1 MANGLRGHQSAVVT
15 AGQAVRQASAKSST
29 TFLEVVPGG
38 GKSRCVPLMY
48 DAMGRGNRRGLIWIA
63 PRRILQSQSVD
74 ASLEGIDGRGARG
87 LHIAPDLRSYSKDVH
102 QGFATNYANL
112 AVNVAEH
119 IKAAQTMR
127 NPLVAADEVHHL
139 KVDTDSVT
147 EPGWSRA
154 FRLFDEAFDDQ
165 VHRLFMS
172 GTPFRSDSFPIYG
185 ASYLE
190 HGMGADDDTWH
201 WQLDRNARG
210 VTHIRYPR
218 GLGIQENA
226 VLRIRPFWFD
236 GPVSFD
242 REGKG
247 PMSFNSLIAA
257 EQAAVELKD
266 KTIATAAKE
275 TFLNPWVSSVHKPI
289 ITRAYNDVVK
299 YREDYPGAQLIVTLT
314 RQEHCEHMAEWFTNT
329 FGEASVVACADTPG
343 AAESVERFRAG
354 EANVLFTVAM
364 AYEGMDAPRA
374 THLVHLGGYRSL
386 GWLMQCLARVWR
398 YGPSD
403 WRADRMCHLY
413 APADSRM
420 QEACAAIGLQGEDV
434 DPSTPP
440 KLSDPEVTPQNTD
453 RVQID
458 ARRAARVVV
467 DVDPVSKG
475 EAKLAGA
482 SVPAF
487 IPGNSAVTHV
497 QQGADF

>member
-1 MANGLRGHQSAVVT
+1 MARGLRDHQSAVVE
-15 AGQAVRQASAKSST
+15 AGQAVRLASAKSST

-48 DAMGRGNRRGLIWIA
+48 DAMGRGNRHGLIWIA
-63 PRRILQSQSVD
+63 PRRILQAQSVD
-74 ASLEGIDGRGARG
+74 ASLEGIDGKGTAG
-87 LHIAPDLRSYSKDVH
+87 LRIAPDLRSYSKDVH

-112 AVNVAEH
+112 ARNVHEH

-127 NPLVAADEVHHL
+127 SPLIAADEVHHL
-139 KVDTDSVT
+139 KVDSTSPR

-154 FRLFDEAFDDQ
+154 FRLFDEAFDNA
-165 VHRLFMS
+165 HRLFMS
-172 GTPFRSDSFPIYG
+172 GTPFRSDGHPIYG
-185 ASYLE
+185 AHYIE
-190 HGMGADDDTWH
+190 HGMAADADTWH
-201 WQLDRNARG
+201 WQLDRDAPG

-236 GPVSFD
+236 GPVSFH
-242 REGKG
+242 REGRG
-247 PMSFNSLIAA
+247 QCEFPSLVAA

-266 KTIATAAKE
+266 RTLATAAKE
-275 TFLNPWVSSVHKPI
+275 TFLNPWVSSVHKPM
-289 ITRAYNDVVK
+289 ITRAYKDVVR
-299 YREDYPGAQLIVTLT
+299 YREEYPGAQLIVTLT
-314 RQEHCEHMAEWFTNT
+314 RQDACEHFAEWFTGT
-329 FGEASVVACADTPG
+329 FGEPAVVACADTPD
-343 AAESVERFRAG
+343 AAANVERFRTG
-354 EANVLFTVAM
+354 EVNVLFTVAM

-403 WRADRMCHLY
+403 WSSDRICHLY
-413 APADSRM
+413 APADMRM

-434 DPSTPP
+434 NPFSPP
-440 KLSDPEVTPQNTD
+440 KLSDPEVKPQHAD
-453 RVQID
+453 WVEID
-458 ARRAARVVV
+458 ATRAARVVV
-467 DVDPVSKG
+467 DPEPDSKSAASLSG
-475 EAKLAGA
+475 

-487 IPGNSAVTHV
+487 IPSSSAVTHV